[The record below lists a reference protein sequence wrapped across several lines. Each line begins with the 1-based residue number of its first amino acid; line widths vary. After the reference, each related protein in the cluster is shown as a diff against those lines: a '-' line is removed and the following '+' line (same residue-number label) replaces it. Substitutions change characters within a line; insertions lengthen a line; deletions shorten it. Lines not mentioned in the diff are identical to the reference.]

1 MKLTRAMNLVHNVYC
16 RSAHWRSTLEHLVRW
31 AVADV
36 DLGEHVLELGAGN
49 GPVMPL
55 LKSRTR
61 RVTAIDN
68 DAFAIA
74 ALRQP
79 ALALARGDATDLP
92 FATSSFSA
100 VVAFTMLHHIP
111 TTALQQRLF
120 REVLRTLRPGGLFI
134 GVDVRFSLALWLF
147 HLGDTYCAIPADE
160 AGARLASVGFEDVT
174 IERQPRVFGFRARCP
189 VTSTMAEVPPA

>member
-1 MKLTRAMNLVHNVYC
+1 MNRLHNLYC

-36 DLGEHVLELGAGN
+36 ELGEHVLELGPGN
-49 GPVMPL
+49 RPVMPL
-55 LKSRTR
+55 LNSRTR
-61 RVTAIDN
+61 RVTAIEN
-68 DAFAIA
+68 DALAIA
-74 ALRQP
+74 VLRHQP
-79 ALALARGDATDLP
+79 ALGLVRGDAIDLP

-111 TTALQQRLF
+111 TAALQQRLF

-160 AGARLASVGFEDVT
+160 AGARLASAGFEDVT
-174 IERQPRVFGFRARCP
+174 IERQPRVFRFRARCP
-189 VTSTMAEVPPA
+189 RTSTMAQVPPA

>member
-1 MKLTRAMNLVHNVYC
+1 MNRLHNLYC

-36 DLGEHVLELGAGN
+36 DLGEHVLELGPGN

-74 ALRQP
+74 MLRRQP
-79 ALALARGDATDLP
+79 TLGLVRGDAIDLP
-92 FATSSFSA
+92 FATNSFSA

-111 TTALQQRLF
+111 TTVLQQRLF
-120 REVLRTLRPGGLFI
+120 REVSRTLRPGGLFV

-147 HLGDTYCAIPADE
+147 HLGDTYCAIAADE
-160 AGARLASVGFEDVT
+160 AATRLASVGFEDVT
-174 IERQPRVFGFRARCP
+174 IERQPRVFRFRARSP
-189 VTSTMAEVPPA
+189 RTSTMAQVPPG